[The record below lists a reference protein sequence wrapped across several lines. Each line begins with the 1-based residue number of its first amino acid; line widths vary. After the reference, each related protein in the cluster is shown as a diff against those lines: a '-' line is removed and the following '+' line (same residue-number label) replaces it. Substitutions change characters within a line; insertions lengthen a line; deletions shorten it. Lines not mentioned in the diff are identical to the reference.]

1 MAGIAELET
10 QKAQAIDEAIR
21 TLEELLGGEG
31 SPRLYSARFDVQAR
45 SMAGFDVAM
54 VVADL
59 TRVVAQ
65 QHKELAETR
74 RSLKKLGKAL
84 EALEEKDSRQ
94 QS

>member
-1 MAGIAELET
+1 MAGIGALET
-10 QKAQAIDEAIR
+10 QKAQAIDEAMR
-21 TLEELLGGEG
+21 VVEELLDEE

-65 QHKELAETR
+65 LHKELAETR
-74 RSLKKLGKAL
+74 RSLKKQGKAL
-84 EALEEKDSRQ
+84 EALEEKASPQ